1 LNKTDVNWEEYFNAL
16 YKKVTTEDIET
27 FEKEYKNS
35 KEELQDL
42 KEAYLN
48 FKGDME
54 EIMENIMLSNESD
67 FERFENIFKEMIK
80 KKEIPKYKAFSKKI
94 SKETRLK
101 MEKEESIEAELS
113 LKELKEKMNERK
125 LIRRD
130 DFESMTNHLAS
141 KYMTENDENIFQN
154 EPTEE
159 EFQKARSRLTPS
171 PSPKKRKRNEEEGTP
186 SKKKK

>member
-1 LNKTDVNWEEYFNAL
+1 
-16 YKKVTTEDIET
+16 VTTEDIET

-35 KEELQDL
+35 KEELKDL

-54 EIMENIMLSNESD
+54 EIMENIMLSDESD

-80 KKEIPKYKAFSKKI
+80 NKEIPKYKAFSKKV
-94 SKETRLK
+94 SKETRLEVAK
-101 MEKEESIEAELS
+101 QESIEAELS
-113 LKELKEKMNERK
+113 LKELKEKINERK

-141 KYMTENDENIFQN
+141 KYNEENDENIFQP

-171 PSPKKRKRNEEEGTP
+171 PSPKKRKRNEETP
-186 SKKKK
+186 SRDAKKKK